1 MIKNSI
7 HVYTGDGKGKTT
19 AVMGL
24 AMRALGAGHKVY
36 IGQFIKDIEYA
47 EIKLIKSLPLSIDIE
62 LYGTGE
68 GCIWPRG
75 LNNNDMVNAQVGLD
89 KARNAIKS
97 GKYNLVILDEIFI
110 ALKHE
115 ILAEEQILSLMADAR
130 VNNVELAL
138 TGRYAS
144 ENVMNN
150 ADLVTNMQCI
160 KHYHQDLGL
169 PPRDGIER

>member
-1 MIKNSI
+1 MVSNLI
-7 HVYTGDGKGKTT
+7 HIYTGDGKGKTT
-19 AVMGL
+19 AAMGL
-24 AMRALGAGHKVY
+24 AVRALGAGHKVY

-47 EIKLIKSLPLSIDIE
+47 EIRLMKSLSLDIDIE

-75 LNNNDMVNAQVGLD
+75 LNNNDTVNAQIGLD
-89 KARNAIKS
+89 KAINAIKS
-97 GKYNLVILDEIFI
+97 SKYNLVILDEIFV
-110 ALKHE
+110 ALKHK
-115 ILAEEQILSLMADAR
+115 ILTEEQILGLMADAR
-130 VNNVELAL
+130 ANNVELAL

-160 KHYHQDLGL
+160 KHYHKDLGL
-169 PPRDGIER
+169 LPRDGIER